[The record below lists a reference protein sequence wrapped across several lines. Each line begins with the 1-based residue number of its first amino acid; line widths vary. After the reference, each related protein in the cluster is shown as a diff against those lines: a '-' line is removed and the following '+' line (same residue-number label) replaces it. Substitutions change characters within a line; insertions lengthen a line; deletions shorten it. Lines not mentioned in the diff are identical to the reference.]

1 MLFRTT
7 GQVPTRYSPVR
18 HSTEVAFDLHVLGL
32 PPAFVLSQDQTLKL
46 ILVIQPDCSGKEFR
60 LGPRFHESQQKFKA

>member
-46 ILVIQPDCSGKEFR
+46 ILVHPLDCSAGCPFEDLAFTS
-60 LGPRFHESQQKFKA
+60 LETEFKA